1 MSSTTSQFNLP
12 FINKRIVEQTVNG
25 SKEKK
30 RRIGPATNL
39 QSPQAKKNKLEQ
51 NNSPRLNDA
60 INIYSKPNSIT
71 KIKTRFSSK
80 DASNDQA

>member
-12 FINKRIVEQTVNG
+12 FINKRIVEQTING
-25 SKEKK
+25 SKQKK

-39 QSPQAKKNKLEQ
+39 QQSSQAKKNKLEL

-60 INIYSKPNSIT
+60 INIYSKQTSIN
-71 KIKTRFSSK
+71 KIKTRFSTK
-80 DASNDQA
+80 DAPNE